1 MIAVSNAF
9 KNAMKQ
15 PVKELDGYIST
26 TGHNITSSD
35 DLVSIKISC
44 ESSLCKSSM
53 RKLEAKYIGDY
64 DLLNKWVNVGY
75 GVKINNSYEYLDYGS
90 FLITEITY
98 SADTDT
104 TTIVGY
110 DKMIN
115 AMKPYIPLQLT
126 YPINLLSY
134 TIALCNACGLTLGN
148 VSLPTMNN
156 WLINGELWENING
169 ITYRDIIVQIAQVT
183 GSTAIISNDDK
194 LYFKPIT
201 ATNENLTYSNLIK
214 LKLYPK
220 YGPINSVILSRT
232 PQEDNIFEQ
241 DTESIAEYGLT
252 EWKIENNEIV
262 DKDRDN
268 ALPDIYDAMNGIEF
282 YPFEVNTEGLGWY
295 EIADSIDIVNN
306 SGDTFNI
313 ALFNY
318 SITIDGGIK
327 ETLKTS
333 AENKTQTQY
342 QYASQIEKRI
352 KNTEI
357 ITNKQEQYIQTLVS
371 DMTELNGVVQENF
384 TSIFQDINNVVTSV
398 QNTGGS
404 NLLKNSVMFAIQD
417 GVPNSWNVSG
427 SGSLTASSS
436 AEAKNNGSI
445 SGNVFVLNDKTV
457 KQRITVKKDSSD
469 IPEDY
474 KTYYSFS
481 TKIKKG
487 ADGTCYVKISNSI
500 EEYIISLAEGESSNY
515 GSYDLSK
522 LLPKDNYYDIEF
534 YGSADSNVAFTDNM
548 FALGSYA
555 SQWTQANGEIM
566 NTQVIVDENGLLVKS
581 SVYDGDYTT
590 MNPLEFAGYSN
601 VNGTIV
607 KVFTLNKDLTDI
619 FKLRVKEEITMNP
632 IKIVPVSSTDKVG
645 WAFVPSNDGGGI

>member
-1 MIAVSNAF
+1 MIAVSSAF
-9 KNAMKQ
+9 KNAMKS
-15 PVKELDGYIST
+15 PVKELDGYLNS

-44 ESSLCKSSM
+44 DSSLCKSSM

-64 DLLNKWVNVGY
+64 DLLDKWVHAGF
-75 GVKINNSYEYLDYGS
+75 GVKINNAYEYLDYGS
-90 FLITEITY
+90 FKVTEITY
-98 SADTDT
+98 SADTDM

-115 AMKPYIPLQLT
+115 AMTPYSRLQVA
-126 YPINLLSY
+126 YPINLLNY
-134 TIALCNACGLTLGN
+134 TTALCNACGLTLGN

-156 WLINGELWENING
+156 WLVNEELWENIDG

-194 LYFKPIT
+194 IYFKPIT
-201 ATNENLTYSNLIK
+201 ATSENLTYSNLIK

-232 PQEDNIFEQ
+232 PQEDNIYEQ
-241 DTESIAEYGLT
+241 DAESIAEYGLT

-268 ALPDIYDAMNGIEF
+268 ALPDIYDAMEGIEF
-282 YPFEVNTEGLGWY
+282 YPFEVTTEGLGWY
-295 EIADSIDIVNN
+295 EVADNIDIVNN
-306 SGDTFNI
+306 SNDTFNTTI
-313 ALFNY
+313 FNY

-342 QYASQIEKRI
+342 QYASKIEKRI

-357 ITNKQEQYIQTLVS
+357 ITNKQEQTIQTIVS
-371 DMTELNGVVQENF
+371 DMTELDGVVQENF
-384 TSIFQDINNVVTSV
+384 TTIFQDINNVVTSV

-404 NLLKNSVMFAIQD
+404 NLLKNSVMFAMQD
-417 GVPNSWNVSG
+417 GTPNSWTVSG
-427 SGSLTASSS
+427 AGTVTANSS
-436 AEAKNNGSI
+436 AEAKNKGSI
-445 SGNVFVLNDKTV
+445 SGNIFTLSNKTV

-487 ADGTCYVKISNSI
+487 ADGTCYVKIYNSV
-500 EEYIISLAEGESSNY
+500 EEYTISLAEGESSDY

-522 LLPKDNYYDIEF
+522 LLPKDNYYDVEF
-534 YGSADSNVAFTDNM
+534 YGSADSNVSFTDNM
-548 FALGSYA
+548 FALGNYT

-590 MNPLEFAGYSN
+590 MNPLEFAGYAN
-601 VNGTIV
+601 VNGSV
-607 KVFTLNKDLTDI
+607 QKVFTLNKETTEI
-619 FKLRVKEEITMNP
+619 FKLKASDEITMNP
-632 IKIVPVSSTDKVG
+632 IKIVPVISQDKEG

>member
-500 EEYIISLAEGESSNY
+500 EEYIISLAEGESS
-515 GSYDLSK
+515 
-522 LLPKDNYYDIEF
+522 I
-534 YGSADSNVAFTDNM
+534 
-548 FALGSYA
+548 
-555 SQWTQANGEIM
+555 
-566 NTQVIVDENGLLVKS
+566 
-581 SVYDGDYTT
+581 
-590 MNPLEFAGYSN
+590 
-601 VNGTIV
+601 
-607 KVFTLNKDLTDI
+607 
-619 FKLRVKEEITMNP
+619 IT
-632 IKIVPVSSTDKVG
+632 
-645 WAFVPSNDGGGI
+645 